1 MVILVVTKYVL
12 IDIENLNK
20 IKLDIKKAP
29 LKGAFHFIKNS
40 LTQ

>member
-12 IDIENLNK
+12 IDIENLNE

-29 LKGAFHFIKNS
+29 LKGAFILLKIV
-40 LTQ
+40 